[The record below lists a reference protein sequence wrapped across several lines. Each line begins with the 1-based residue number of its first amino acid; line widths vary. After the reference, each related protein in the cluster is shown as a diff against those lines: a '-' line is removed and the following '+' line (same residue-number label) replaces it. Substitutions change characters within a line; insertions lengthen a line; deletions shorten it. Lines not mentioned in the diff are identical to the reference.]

1 MHFRKISRQILHI
14 APTTISGGR
23 LLEEHRLD
31 CRAPHSAHRAALIA
45 ALLVAALPAL
55 AADSK
60 PWRHGIIE
68 PKSDAGILTMIKNG
82 GFAERQGLALEL
94 VNIQSDQIGLKALL
108 AGDLD
113 SYEGGPAGVLVA
125 DSRGADARIIGCHW
139 PVLPHGIFIRGTIA
153 AVQDLKGKAF
163 AISAPGALPDLIV
176 RAVLEKNGI
185 AVDDVRLASLG
196 SDVDRFKALAAGV
209 VDAAVISNEYVPI
222 AEAQGIKL
230 LMYGREA
237 LPYYLRICHIS
248 SAKTLAQRPD
258 DSVRFVAAEI
268 AALRHAMTHRDE
280 TLAISREVTKAK
292 PDDPRAAFVYDE
304 AVSSKSVDPE
314 MAIPL
319 DKLTLTQA
327 LMIRTGNMTKPIEVA
342 TAIDESVRLKAL
354 ALLAK

>member
-1 MHFRKISRQILHI
+1 MIYRRKQLV
-14 APTTISGGR
+14 G
-23 LLEEHRLD
+23 
-31 CRAPHSAHRAALIA
+31 CVALAA
-45 ALLVAALPAL
+45 ALLMAALPAL
-55 AADSK
+55 AADGK

-82 GFAERQGLALEL
+82 GFAEKQGLNLEL

-125 DSRGADARIIGCHW
+125 DSRGADAKIIGCHW
-139 PVLPHGIFIRGTIA
+139 PVLPHGIFARSGIA
-153 AVQDLKGKAF
+153 SVQDLKGKTF

-196 SDVDRFKALAAGV
+196 SDGDRFKALAAGV
-209 VDAAVISNEYVPI
+209 ADAAVISNEYVPI
-222 AEAQGIKL
+222 AETQGVKL

-237 LPYYLRICHIS
+237 LPYYLRVCHIS
-248 SAKTLAQRPD
+248 SSKTLAQRPD
-258 DSVRFVAAEI
+258 DAVRFVAAEI
-268 AALRHAMTHRDE
+268 SALRYAMTHRDE
-280 TLAISREVTKAK
+280 TIALTREVTKAK

-314 MAIPL
+314 MGIPV
-319 DKLTLTQA
+319 DKLTETEA
-327 LMIRTGNMTKPIEVA
+327 LIIKTGNMTKQIEIAKAV
-342 TAIDESVRLKAL
+342 DESVRVKAL
-354 ALLAK
+354 AVLAK

>member
-1 MHFRKISRQILHI
+1 MV
-14 APTTISGGR
+14 
-23 LLEEHRLD
+23 HRGKD
-31 CRAPHSAHRAALIA
+31 SARRAALIA
-45 ALLVAALPAL
+45 ALLLASLPAF
-55 AADSK
+55 AADGK

-82 GFAERQGLALEL
+82 GFAEKQGLTLEL

-108 AGDLD
+108 SGDLD

-125 DSRGADARIIGCHW
+125 DSRGADAKIIGCHW
-139 PVLPHGIFIRGTIA
+139 PVLPHGVFTRGPIA
-153 AVQDLKGKAF
+153 SVQDLKGKSF

-185 AVDDVRLASLG
+185 AIDDVRLASLG

-222 AEAQGIKL
+222 AEAQGVKL

-237 LPYYLRICHIS
+237 LPYYMRICHVT
-248 SAKTLAQRPD
+248 SAKALAKRPD
-258 DSVRFVAAEI
+258 DAVRFVAAEI
-268 AALRHAMTHRDE
+268 AALRFAMTHRDE
-280 TLAISREVTKAK
+280 AIALTREVTKAK

-314 MAIPL
+314 MGIPV
-319 DKLTLTQA
+319 DKLTETQA
-327 LMIRTGNMTKPIEVA
+327 LMVRTGNMTKPIEVA
-342 TAIDESVRLKAL
+342 KAIDESVRVKAL

>member
-1 MHFRKISRQILHI
+1 MIRCRKILVL
-14 APTTISGGR
+14 G
-23 LLEEHRLD
+23 
-31 CRAPHSAHRAALIA
+31 AAAIA
-45 ALLVAALPAL
+45 ALSL
-55 AADSK
+55 AAGPARAADAK

-68 PKSDAGILTMIKNG
+68 PKSDAGILTMIKGG
-82 GFAERQGLALEL
+82 GFAEKQGLTLEV

-125 DSRGADARIIGCHW
+125 DSRGADAKIIGCHW
-139 PVLPHGIFIRGTIA
+139 PVLPHGIFTRGAIA
-153 AVQDLKGKAF
+153 SVQDLKGKTF

-237 LPYYLRICHIS
+237 LPFYLRVCHIS

-268 AALRHAMTHRDE
+268 SALRYAMTHRDE
-280 TLAISREVTKAK
+280 AIALSREVTKAK

-304 AVSSKSVDPE
+304 AANSKSVDPE
-314 MAIPL
+314 LGIPL
-319 DKLTLTQA
+319 DKLTETQA
-327 LMIRTGNMTKPIEVA
+327 LMVRTGNLTKPIEIA
-342 TAIDESVRLKAL
+342 KAIDESVRAKAL